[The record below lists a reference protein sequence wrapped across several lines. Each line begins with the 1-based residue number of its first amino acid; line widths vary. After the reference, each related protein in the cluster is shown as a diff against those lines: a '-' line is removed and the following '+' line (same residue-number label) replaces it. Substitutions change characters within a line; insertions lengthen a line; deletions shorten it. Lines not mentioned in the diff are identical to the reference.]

1 MVENVGWKTT
11 GFPGSKNKLLLG
23 GGFKQILF
31 SSVLGEDTHFDL
43 YFSDGLKPPTTLYI
57 YTLKRS

>member
-31 SSVLGEDTHFDL
+31 SSVLGKIPILT
-43 YFSDGLKPPTTLYI
+43 YI
-57 YTLKRS
+57 FQMG